1 MYQCSVHCTWIGVGL
16 ELPFPCRSPICDVC
30 CCRMGVE
37 SRKVSWICRRGR
49 VGIGTVVGPKGVRAC
64 QVQVVERMIVILYCL
79 GTVHE
84 MQDELDEIA

>member
-16 ELPFPCRSPICDVC
+16 ELPFPCRSPIRDVC
-30 CCRMGVE
+30 CCRIGME
-37 SRKVSWICRRGR
+37 RRKVSWMSWRGW

-64 QVQVVERMIVILYCL
+64 QVQVVKNMIVILYCL

-84 MQDELDEIA
+84 MKDESDEIA